1 MEIAI
6 IDYGAGNVFSV
17 QSAFER
23 LGVRTILTAE
33 TDKLLAAD
41 GVIFPGVGHAAAAMQ
56 QLKAQNLHLLI
67 PELKKP
73 VFGICLGMQLLCDS
87 TEEGMVEGLGVFDN
101 VVVEQFKQA
110 PKIPHIGWNNLTES
124 SGSLSEI
131 NGDVYFVHS
140 YFAPVNPYTVAKCSY
155 GETFSAALE
164 KDNFLACQ
172 FHPEKSGVLGEQILK
187 RFLNKL

>member
-23 LGVRTILTAE
+23 LGVRTALTADA
-33 TDKLLAAD
+33 DKLLSAD
-41 GVIFPGVGHAAAAMQ
+41 GVIFPGVGHATTAMQ
-56 QLKAQNLHLLI
+56 QLKAKNLHLLI
-67 PELKKP
+67 PEMKKP
-73 VFGICLGMQLLCDS
+73 VFGICLGMQLLCEK

-101 VVVEQFKQA
+101 VVVEQFAFA

-131 NGDVYFVHS
+131 SGDVYFVHS
-140 YFAPVNPYTVAKCSY
+140 FYAPVNTYTVAKCFY

-172 FHPEKSGVLGEQILK
+172 FHPEKSGVLGEDILK
-187 RFLNKL
+187 RFLNKI

>member
-23 LGVRTILTAE
+23 LGVRTTLTADA
-33 TDKLLAAD
+33 DKLLSAD

-56 QLKAQNLHLLI
+56 QLKAQSLHLLI

-73 VFGICLGMQLLCDS
+73 VFGICLGMQLLCEK
-87 TEEGMVEGLGVFDN
+87 TEEGMVEGLGVFDE
-101 VVVEQFKQA
+101 VVVERFVHA
-110 PKIPHIGWNNLTES
+110 PKIPHIGWNNLMES
-124 SGSLSEI
+124 SGSLTEI
-131 NGDVYFVHS
+131 RGDVYFVHS
-140 YFAPVNPYTVAKCSY
+140 YFAPVNAHTVAKCTY

-172 FHPEKSGVLGEQILK
+172 FHPEKSGVLGEEIIK
-187 RFLNKL
+187 RFLAKL